1 VVGVGALGVLRV
13 EIVLLG
19 TVGARSGGAEVDV
32 GVRKHRFV
40 LALLALEANSA
51 VATDRIVDVVWRDGP
66 PRSAR
71 RMVHGFVSG
80 LRSALSRHAAD
91 EEVRLVSEGDGYA
104 LRCDPLRVD
113 AHRFRDLVRRART
126 TDDDARRVVVLDEAL
141 ALWRGPALAGI
152 ATDGVRDGL
161 SGGLEEARLGAV
173 EDRLEARR
181 RLGLPTAVDEV
192 LDLHRAHPHRP
203 RLVEHLML
211 ALHRAGRAPEAL
223 QVYRRARALLAEEH
237 GLDVSGD
244 VERLHLAILR
254 GETEQPPHTAV
265 AVSAAAA
272 TPAQLPAD
280 RADLVGRD
288 ADVAELVRTAS
299 AARGELVVC
308 AVDGMAGVGKT
319 ALSVRAAHH
328 LGPRFPDGL
337 LFLDLHGFTSGR
349 APVAPL
355 DALRH
360 LLGSFGVDD
369 VPGDVDSAAARWRSL
384 VAGRRVLLLLDNA
397 SSDAQVVP
405 LLPGGHGCAVVITS
419 RQRLTAGGR
428 AVPLSLRPLSPEAS
442 DEVFRTTAGLPVTSP
457 VGAVTALCGGLPLAL
472 RTAANRL
479 RNRPLWTVDD
489 LVALLA
495 EPTHVVAELRL
506 LHAFDSS
513 RAVLDVHLRRAHT
526 LLARR
531 APARFGTAD
540 AADLLD
546 VPLRRAHRLLEE
558 LVDLHLL
565 AVDGADGYSFHDLV
579 RLHAAS

>member
-1 VVGVGALGVLRV
+1 M

-32 GVRKHRFV
+32 GVRRHRFV

-51 VATDRIVDVVWRDGP
+51 VATDRIVDVVWREGP

-71 RMVHGFVSG
+71 RMVHGIVSG

-104 LRCDPLRVD
+104 LHCDPLRVD
-113 AHRFRDLVRRART
+113 AHRFRALLRQART
-126 TDDDARRVVVLDEAL
+126 ADDDARRVAVLDEAL

-152 ATDGVRDGL
+152 AANGVRDVL
-161 SGGLEEARLGAV
+161 SSGLEEARLGAV
-173 EDRLEARR
+173 EHRLEARR
-181 RLGLPTAVDEV
+181 RLGLSTAVDEL

-211 ALHRAGRAPEAL
+211 ALHRAGRTPEAL
-223 QVYRRARALLAEEH
+223 EVYRRARASLAREH

-265 AVSAAAA
+265 AVV
-272 TPAQLPAD
+272 PAQLPAD
-280 RADLVGRD
+280 LAGLVGRD
-288 ADVAELVRTAS
+288 AEVATLVRTAS

-328 LGPRFPDGL
+328 LGPRFPDGQ

-369 VPGDVDSAAARWRSL
+369 LPGDLDSAAGRWRSL
-384 VAGRRVLLLLDNA
+384 VAGRRVLLVLDNA
-397 SSDAQVVP
+397 SSDEQVVP
-405 LLPGGHGCAVVITS
+405 LLPGGPGCAVVLTS

-428 AVPLSLRPLSPEAS
+428 AVPLSLEPLTPAAS
-442 DEVFRTTAGLPVTSP
+442 GEVFRAAAALPATTGVGEVTT
-457 VGAVTALCGGLPLAL
+457 VCGGLPLAL

-479 RNRPLWTVDD
+479 RNRPLWTVKD
-489 LVALLA
+489 LAALLSD
-495 EPTHVVAELRL
+495 PTHVVAELRL

-513 RAVLDVHLRRAHT
+513 RAALDFHSRRAHS
-526 LLARR
+526 LLARH
-531 APARFGTAD
+531 APARFGVATA
-540 AADLLD
+540 AALLD
-546 VPLRRAHRLLEE
+546 VPPRRAHRLLED

-565 AVDGADGYSFHDLV
+565 VADGADGYSFHDLV

>member
-1 VVGVGALGVLRV
+1 M

-19 TVGARSGGAEVDV
+19 AVGARSGGAEVDV

-51 VATDRIVDVVWRDGP
+51 VATDRIVDLVWRDGP

-71 RMVHGFVSG
+71 RMVHGIVSG
-80 LRSALSRHAAD
+80 LRSALARHAAD

-113 AHRFRDLVRRART
+113 AHRFRALLGRART
-126 TDDDARRVVVLDEAL
+126 AGDDARRLAALDEAL

-152 ATDGVRDGL
+152 AAGEVRDGL
-161 SGGLEEARLGAV
+161 SSGLEEARLGAV
-173 EDRLEARR
+173 EDRLDARG
-181 RLGLPTAVDEV
+181 RLGLPAAVDEL

-203 RLVEHLML
+203 RLVGHLML
-211 ALHRAGRAPEAL
+211 ALHRAGRTPEAL
-223 QVYRRARALLAEEH
+223 EVYQRARTSLAREH

-254 GETEQPPHTAV
+254 GETEPAPHGV
-265 AVSAAAA
+265 AVPG
-272 TPAQLPAD
+272 TVPAQLPAD
-280 RADLVGRD
+280 LAGLTGRD
-288 ADVAELVRTAS
+288 EEVAALVRAVS
-299 AARGELVVC
+299 SGGGELVVR

-319 ALSVRAAHH
+319 ALAVRAAHH
-328 LGPRFPDGL
+328 LAARFPDGQ

-369 VPGDVDSAAARWRSL
+369 VPGDLDSAAARWRSL
-384 VAGRRVLLLLDNA
+384 VAGRRVLLVLDNA
-397 SSDAQVVP
+397 SGDAQVVP
-405 LLPGGHGCAVVITS
+405 LLPGGPGCAVVLTS

-428 AVPLSLRPLSPEAS
+428 AVPLSLGPLTPAAS
-442 DEVFRTTAGLPVTSP
+442 DEVFRTAAALPGTTRVDE
-457 VGAVTALCGGLPLAL
+457 VTAPCGGLPLAL
-472 RTAANRL
+472 RTAATRL
-479 RNRPLWTVDD
+479 RNRPLWTVRD
-489 LVALLA
+489 LAALLSDPA
-495 EPTHVVAELRL
+495 HLVAELRL

-513 RAVLDVHLRRAHT
+513 RAALDAHSRHAHS
-526 LLARR
+526 LLARC
-531 APARFGTAD
+531 APARFGV
-540 AADLLD
+540 AAAAALLD
-546 VPLRRAHRLLEE
+546 VPPRRAHRLLEE

-565 AVDGADGYSFHDLV
+565 VVDGADRYSFHELV

>member
-1 VVGVGALGVLRV
+1 MGALGVWV

-19 TVGARSGGAEVDV
+19 AVGARSGGAEVDV

-71 RMVHGFVSG
+71 RMVHGIVSG

-104 LRCDPLRVD
+104 LHCDPLRVD
-113 AHRFRDLVRRART
+113 AHRFRALLRRART
-126 TDDDARRVVVLDEAL
+126 AGDDARRLVALDEAL

-152 ATDGVRDGL
+152 TTNGVRDVL
-161 SGGLEEARLGAV
+161 SSGLEEARLGAV

-181 RLGLPTAVDEV
+181 RLGLPAAVDEL

-211 ALHRAGRAPEAL
+211 ALHRAGRTPEAL
-223 QVYRRARALLAEEH
+223 EVYRRARTSLARDH

-254 GETEQPPHTAV
+254 GETEQRPHAEV
-265 AVSAAAA
+265 AV
-272 TPAQLPAD
+272 PAQLPAD
-280 RADLVGRD
+280 LAGLAGRD
-288 ADVAELVRTAS
+288 QEVKALVRTVS
-299 AARGELVVC
+299 AARGEPAVC

-328 LGPRFPDGL
+328 LGTRFPGGL

-349 APVAPL
+349 APVTPL

-360 LLGSFGVDD
+360 LLGSFGVHD

-384 VAGRRVLLLLDNA
+384 TAGRRVLLVLDNA
-397 SSDAQVVP
+397 SGDEQVVP
-405 LLPGGHGCAVVITS
+405 LLPGGAGCAVVITS
-419 RQRLTAGGR
+419 RRRLTAGGR
-428 AVPLSLRPLSPEAS
+428 AVPLSLEPLSPAAS
-442 DEVFRTTAGLPVTSP
+442 GEVFRTAAALPATAQVGEVT
-457 VGAVTALCGGLPLAL
+457 TLCGGLPLAL

-479 RNRPLWTVDD
+479 RNRPLWTVED
-489 LVALLA
+489 LASLLSDPA
-495 EPTHVVAELRL
+495 HVVAELRL

-513 RAVLDVHLRRAHT
+513 LAALDVHSRRAHS
-526 LLARR
+526 LLARC
-531 APARFGTAD
+531 APARFGTAE
-540 AADLLD
+540 AAALLD
-546 VPLRRAHRLLEE
+546 LPPRQAHRLLEQ

-565 AVDGADGYSFHDLV
+565 VVDGADGYSFHDLV
-579 RLHAAS
+579 RLHAAL

>member
-1 VVGVGALGVLRV
+1 MLRV

-40 LALLALEANSA
+40 LALLALEANSV

-71 RMVHGFVSG
+71 RMVHGIVSG
-80 LRSALSRHAAD
+80 LRSALTRHATED
-91 EEVRLVSEGDGYA
+91 EVRLVSEGDGYA

-113 AHRFRDLVRRART
+113 AHRFRDLLRRARA
-126 TDDDARRVVVLDEAL
+126 TDDDARRVVALDEAL

-152 ATDGVRDGL
+152 ATNGVRDGL
-161 SGGLEEARLGAV
+161 SSGLEEARLGAV

-181 RLGLPTAVDEV
+181 RLGLSTAVDEL

-203 RLVEHLML
+203 RLLEHLML

-223 QVYRRARALLAEEH
+223 EVYRRARALLAEEH
-237 GLDVSGD
+237 GLDVSRD

-254 GETEQPPHTAV
+254 GETEQPPHAAV
-265 AVSAAAA
+265 AV
-272 TPAQLPAD
+272 PAQLPAGL
-280 RADLVGRD
+280 ADLAGRD
-288 ADVAELVRTAS
+288 AEVAALVRTAS
-299 AARGELVVC
+299 AARSELVVC

-328 LGPRFPDGL
+328 LGPRFPDGQ

-369 VPGDVDSAAARWRSL
+369 VPGDLDSASARWRSL

-405 LLPGGHGCAVVITS
+405 LLPGGPGCAVVLTS

-428 AVPLSLRPLSPEAS
+428 AVPLSLEPLLPAAS
-442 DEVFRTTAGLPVTSP
+442 DEVFRTAAALPETTGVGEVT
-457 VGAVTALCGGLPLAL
+457 TLCGGLPLAL
-472 RTAANRL
+472 RSAATRL
-479 RNRPLWTVDD
+479 RNRPLWTVKD
-489 LVALLA
+489 LAALLSDPA
-495 EPTHVVAELRL
+495 HVVAELRL

-513 RAVLDVHLRRAHT
+513 RAALDVRSRRAHS
-526 LLARR
+526 LLARC
-531 APARFGTAD
+531 APARFGVATA
-540 AADLLD
+540 AALLD
-546 VPLRRAHRLLEE
+546 VPPRRAHRLLED

-565 AVDGADGYSFHDLV
+565 VADGADGYSFHDLV